1 MLKTLPPS
9 TTTQQPHSTLQTDIT
24 GAPTRRYI
32 NMTSSCFML
41 VSGEEVVTAGMSR
54 TTSQHHCKVVPLH
67 VQDMVRCHC
76 FSPPWHTVAGTGAG
90 GGGKARVVVGSRI
103 ADQYSTITTTVVSPD
118 SCRLAGA
125 GEHCHW
131 SEDAGLTITP
141 SPPQQLPAQG
151 K

>member
-24 GAPTRRYI
+24 GAPTWRYI

-54 TTSQHHCKVVPLH
+54 ITSQHHCRVVPGSRTWYG
-67 VQDMVRCHC
+67 VTV
-76 FSPPWHTVAGTGAG
+76 FSPWHTGTALYWCRWWRKGEG
-90 GGGKARVVVGSRI
+90 GGGEQNSRSI
-103 ADQYSTITTTVVSPD
+103 LHHHHYSSITRQLPSG
-118 SCRLAGA
+118 RG